1 MGEDREKGTN
11 PREILASVSIRLARL
26 ARVVGTMIRTGER
39 RGGGPAWSVR
49 LRLRLGLRFLRVS
62 FFVYASVRE
71 ASARKADTFC
81 YQNHTMHTTCT
92 CCERLEPT

>member
-39 RGGGPAWSVR
+39 RGGWARVVSQTQTQTQTRAPVFEGFFFC
-49 LRLRLGLRFLRVS
+49 LR
-62 FFVYASVRE
+62 
-71 ASARKADTFC
+71 
-81 YQNHTMHTTCT
+81 
-92 CCERLEPT
+92 ERS